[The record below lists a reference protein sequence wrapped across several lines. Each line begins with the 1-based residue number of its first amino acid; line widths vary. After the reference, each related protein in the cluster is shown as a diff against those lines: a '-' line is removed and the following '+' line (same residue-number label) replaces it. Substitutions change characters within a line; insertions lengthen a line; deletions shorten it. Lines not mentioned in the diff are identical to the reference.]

1 MSAFTVEDKTI
12 NRVVTWLRTELND
25 SNYSREQPQERLSMN
40 VVEDSFVQE
49 LGQAMFQ
56 LNIEGVNTRYA
67 DKPAAQFRKLDYAYQ
82 TEFVS
87 DVQVLKSMRC
97 WLYQCA
103 EGEVPND
110 PLYRFFDEVVAPHL
124 LYQIITKLPEYDQA
138 EWG

>member
-1 MSAFTVEDKTI
+1 MSAFMVEDKTI
-12 NRVVTWLRTELND
+12 NWVVTWLRTELND
-25 SNYSREQPQERLSMN
+25 SNYLREQPQERLSMD

-87 DVQVLKSMRC
+87 DVQVLKSCDVGCINAQKARYRMTRCTGSSMRS
-97 WLYQCA
+97 
-103 EGEVPND
+103 
-110 PLYRFFDEVVAPHL
+110 
-124 LYQIITKLPEYDQA
+124 
-138 EWG
+138 